1 MAKRKAKVIT
11 NTALLQAAIDRSG
24 KNPTTLA
31 AEWGV
36 SVPTYYS
43 RIYGNSEFTASEICA
58 AVKSL
63 RLNRT
68 ERGVIFLADSV
79 SENHKVS

>member
-1 MAKRKAKVIT
+1 MATRKAKVIT
-11 NTALLQAAIDRSG
+11 NVPLLQSAIKASG

-31 AEWGV
+31 AEWGM

-43 RIYGNSEFTASEICA
+43 RANGESEFTASEICA

-63 RLNRT
+63 GLNRKN
-68 ERGVIFLADSV
+68 RGIIFLGDNV
-79 SENHKVS
+79 S

>member
-11 NTALLQAAIDRSG
+11 NVPMLQEAIKASD

-31 AEWGV
+31 AEWGM

-43 RIYGNSEFTASEICA
+43 RTAGESEFTASEICA
-58 AVKSL
+58 AIESL
-63 RLNRT
+63 RLSWKDGRT
-68 ERGVIFLADSV
+68 IFLTKRV
-79 SENHKVS
+79 S

>member
-1 MAKRKAKVIT
+1 MAKREAKVIT
-11 NTALLQAAIDRSG
+11 NVPLLQDAIKESG

-31 AEWGV
+31 AEWDM

-43 RIYGNSEFTASEICA
+43 RTRGESEFTASEICA

-63 RLNRT
+63 RLNRRY
-68 ERGVIFLADSV
+68 RGIIFLGDNV
-79 SENHKVS
+79 S

>member
-1 MAKRKAKVIT
+1 MAKRKVIT
-11 NTALLQAAIDRSG
+11 NVVLLQAAIDKSC

-31 AEWGV
+31 AEWGM

-43 RIYGNSEFTASEICA
+43 RVNGISEFTASEINS

-63 RLNRT
+63 SLTRK

-79 SENHKVS
+79 N